1 MTADEIREYVKGQL
15 YSMGLPIVEANGF
28 LAVKRLKSHKDY
40 VASRKIGAYAPQP
53 EQVDVTHIMPQDERD
68 FYIPA
73 LDEELGIYRMA
84 KMGDTFK
91 RNQYGTVE
99 PVNPEFA
106 EKDELDLILVP
117 GIAFDEEGRRLGP
130 ELDFY
135 DDLLNYYDAVVIG
148 LAVDAQRLKDL
159 PVPDES
165 PRMDYV
171 ITESY
176 CIEAGK

>member
-1 MTADEIREYVKGQL
+1 MTAEETRTFIKDRLTG
-15 YSMGLPIVEANGF
+15 MGLPIIEANGF

-40 VASRKIGAYAPQP
+40 IASKKIGAYAPLP
-53 EQVDVTHIMPQDERD
+53 DQVDVTHIMPQEERE

-73 LDEELGIYRMA
+73 LDENLGIYRMA
-84 KMGDTFK
+84 KMGETFK
-91 RNQYGTVE
+91 HNAYGTVE
-99 PVNPEFA
+99 PVDPVFA

-117 GIAFDEEGRRLGP
+117 GIAFDEQGRRLGP

-148 LAVDAQRLKDL
+148 LAVDAQRLNDL
-159 PVPDES
+159 PVPEDG

-171 ITESY
+171 VTESY
-176 CIEAGK
+176 CIEAER